1 MKMLTKWCV
10 YQEETTSIKLNDKR
24 MLEAFFLNRKET
36 KMVLF
41 WRIQAMH
48 KKKKKMYKVC
58 KGKDDILT

>member
-48 KKKKKMYKVC
+48 KKKKK
-58 KGKDDILT
+58 KDV